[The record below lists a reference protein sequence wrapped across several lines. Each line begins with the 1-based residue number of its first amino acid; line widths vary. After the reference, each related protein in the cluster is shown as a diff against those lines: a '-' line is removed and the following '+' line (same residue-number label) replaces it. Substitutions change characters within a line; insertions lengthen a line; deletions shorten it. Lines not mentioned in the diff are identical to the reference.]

1 MKPFFSIVIPTF
13 NQGYFL
19 KKCLQSVFLQN
30 FKNFEVIVVDN
41 YSNDITKK
49 IIKKFKKK
57 IVYKKIRNKGIIAKS
72 RNLGIEL
79 AKGEWIAFLDSDDT
93 WKKDKLNSI
102 YNEIRKNSF
111 DVICNAEWLIKNNK
125 KRLNFFGPYENNFY
139 KKLITSG
146 NRLSTSASTVKKD
159 FIKKNKILFDESKKF
174 VTCED
179 YCFFM
184 DIARK
189 KGKFYFLKKA
199 LGFHKFHSR
208 SASSNLIKHFK
219 AEEEVLKYHIFKLQ
233 NFSRNKKALWYESMQ
248 YRKIRNEINDFIK
261 GSKNLNSLNILLMLF
276 INNPIQF
283 IYYLKFVFIKKI
295 NEFFYT
301 FFQFR

>member
-19 KKCLQSVFLQN
+19 KRCLQSVFLQS

-41 YSNDITKK
+41 HSNDITKK
-49 IIKKFKKK
+49 IIKKFRKR
-57 IVYKKIRNKGIIAKS
+57 IIYKKIMNKGIIAKS
-72 RNLGIEL
+72 RNLGIQA

-102 YNEIRKNSF
+102 YNEIGQNSF

-125 KRLNFFGPYENNFY
+125 KKLNFFGPYENDFY
-139 KKLITSG
+139 KKLIISG

-159 FIKKNKILFDESKKF
+159 FIKRNRILFDESKKF

-199 LGFHKFHSR
+199 LGFHEFHNK
-208 SASSNLIKHFK
+208 SASSNLVKHFK

-233 NFSRNKKALWYESMQ
+233 NFSKNKRGLWHESMQ

-261 GSKNLNSLNILLMLF
+261 NSKNLKNLNTLLELF
-276 INNPIQF
+276 ISSPGKF
-283 IYYLKFVFIKKI
+283 IYYLRFMLFKKI
-295 NEFFYT
+295 NEFFY
-301 FFQFR
+301 FLFQFR